1 MGLKVHLV
9 SSFLVFPV
17 KIIRD
22 TGLLKGFLW
31 GTLVVGCFYGSNA
44 NLGGWGSRRFFSVY
58 MAYSIS

>member
-9 SSFLVFPV
+9 SSLLVFPV
-17 KIIRD
+17 KIVGD

-44 NLGGWGSRRFFSVY
+44 NLGGWGSRRFFSV
-58 MAYSIS
+58 

>member
-31 GTLVVGCFYGSNA
+31 GTLVVGCFHGSNA
-44 NLGGWGSRRFFSVY
+44 NLGGWGSRRFFSV
-58 MAYSIS
+58 